1 MPPEFCLVK
10 SGGDT
15 LKYYYNRKKYFY
27 GGKMAVNR
35 ESNSEIQKELQPVID
50 SLKQQGITQNS
61 KYEEVVG
68 LGDIVES
75 TLKSF
80 GITEERF
87 KQFFGLQECN
97 CKERKKWLNN
107 LFTRYVSKKALQKP
121 TEEGQI
127 NE

>member
-1 MPPEFCLVK
+1 
-10 SGGDT
+10 
-15 LKYYYNRKKYFY
+15 
-27 GGKMAVNR
+27 MAVNR
-35 ESNSEIQKELQPVID
+35 EYNSEIQKELQPVID